1 VSQDLGKYDA
11 QAMET
16 RLYDWWVKEEF
27 FKAGADQSKKPYTI
41 VMPPPNVTGVLHLG
55 HALDNTVQDLLIRF
69 KRMQG
74 FDALWVPGTDHA
86 GIATQTRVEAK
97 LMEESKTTRHDLG
110 REKFIERVWSWKEE
124 YAGVIR
130 AQIRRLGAS
139 VDWSRERF
147 TMDPGLSDAVREVF
161 VRLYEDGLIYRGDYI
176 INWCPRC
183 GTALSDIEV
192 EYEEKQS
199 VLYEIDYPFVSGEG
213 SLTVATTRPETLF
226 GDVAVAV
233 HPEDA
238 RYAHLVGNKLRL
250 PFVDRE
256 IPVIADEYVDPEF
269 GTGAVK
275 ITPAHDP
282 NDFEVG
288 KRHHLPAINVMTKDG
303 TLSELA
309 GEFAGMERFAA
320 RTAVIQALRARG
332 QLREKAHVHSVGHC
346 ERCKTV
352 VEPWLSTQWFVKM
365 QPLAVPAMQAVQDG
379 VTRFVPSRFEKI
391 YQHWLENIR
400 DWCISRQLWWG
411 HRIPAW
417 YCADCGHTT
426 VARTTPE
433 ACGSCGST
441 HLHQDEDVLDTW
453 FSSALWPFS
462 TMGWPHD
469 SEDLMRYFPTN
480 VLSTGFDIIYFW
492 VARMIFSSLYFTKQV
507 PFQDVLIHG
516 LVRDGEG
523 RKFSKSLGNG
533 IDPMDVIAQYS
544 ADALRFMLVTGA
556 AMGQDMR
563 FYMERVEAAQS
574 LVTKIW
580 NAAKFVIMNTADMQ
594 ESADLTV
601 TPTSLADRYIL
612 HRLQAAITR
621 VTEEIEAYQFAEA
634 GKELYEFFWNDF
646 CDWYIELAKVS
657 LYAEDEQAKL
667 PTKATLIY
675 VLDAALR
682 LLHPYMP
689 FVTEEIWQHL
699 PHSGRTITLSAW
711 PVANPA
717 FQDYAGFE
725 QMALVMDTIRA
736 VRNLRHEANVA
747 PSKKVQVVL
756 KPNSSHESL
765 LNGAIPYILRLC
777 NAESVIVSATATP
790 PEERVTN
797 VIAGVEV
804 YLSLAGLVEME
815 AELERLRKEKKEL
828 DTEVSR
834 LLGKLNNAAFV
845 AKAPADIVE
854 KEKEKLA
861 MYEDRR
867 DKVVTELA
875 RWQK

>member
-1 VSQDLGKYDA
+1 MSQDLGKYDA
-11 QAMET
+11 QAIET
-16 RLYDWWVKEEF
+16 RLYDWWVNEGF
-27 FKAGADQSKKPYTI
+27 FKAGADQSKQPYTI

-97 LMEESKTTRHDLG
+97 LMEESGTTRHDLG

-199 VLYEIDYPFVSGEG
+199 ALYEIDYPFVSGEG

-238 RYAHLVGNKLRL
+238 RYAHLIGSKLRL
-250 PFVDRE
+250 PFVERE

-320 RTAVIQALRARG
+320 RTAVIQALRACG

-433 ACGSCGST
+433 ACGSCGGT

-580 NAAKFVIMNTADMQ
+580 NAAKFVIMNTTDVQ
-594 ESADLTV
+594 NSADLTV

-612 HRLQAAITR
+612 HRLQATITL

-634 GKELYEFFWNDF
+634 GKEIYEFFWNDF

-657 LYAEDEQAKL
+657 LYAQDEQAKL

-682 LLHPYMP
+682 LLHPLMP

-717 FQDYAGFE
+717 LRDLAGFE

-736 VRNLRHEANVA
+736 VRNLRHEANVT
-747 PSKKVQVVL
+747 PGKKVQVVL
-756 KPNSSHESL
+756 KPDPSHESL

-777 NAESVIVSATATP
+777 NAESVIVGATATP

-804 YLSLAGLVEME
+804 YLSLAGLVDME
-815 AELERLRKEKKEL
+815 AELERLRKEKKDL
-828 DTEVSR
+828 DSEVSR

-867 DKVVTELA
+867 EKVLTELA